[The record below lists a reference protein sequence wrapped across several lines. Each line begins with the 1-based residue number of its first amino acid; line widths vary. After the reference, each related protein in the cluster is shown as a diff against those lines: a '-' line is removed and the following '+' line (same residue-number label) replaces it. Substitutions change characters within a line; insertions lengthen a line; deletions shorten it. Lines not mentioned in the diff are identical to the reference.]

1 MSRDRDNEFIAYMQ
15 AFEASTTHL
24 GACTACQD
32 DQPCTDGAP
41 THAEFIA
48 RQDAWTNRVRAERK
62 QP

>member
-1 MSRDRDNEFIAYMQ
+1 MSRDEEFIAYMR

-24 GACTACQD
+24 GSCAACQN

-41 THAEFIA
+41 IDAEFIA
-48 RQDAWTNRVRAERK
+48 RQDAWNERIRTERK